1 MKSFSSIFLMMF
13 RDTIELPERRLREP
27 HAAVNHLTEV
37 KDTLRTK
44 GPDPQNSDRD
54 MQELMTLALRGV
66 RPTREPLFGPRDE
79 L

>member
-1 MKSFSSIFLMMF
+1 MQYQVVVSS
-13 RDTIELPERRLREP
+13 T
-27 HAAVNHLTEV
+27 HAARDV